1 MGLGSKV
8 EETLNRQ
15 AAVAGRKAV
24 RLSDALRH
32 RSAHAASGLWSW
44 LHHRPKGFLPAIVPA
59 GRSPLRAIPR
69 SYLSGLG
76 TNGALELRALLALTA
91 KR

>member
-8 EETLNRQ
+8 EETIHRRAQHATRQ
-15 AAVAGRKAV
+15 AV
-24 RLSDALRH
+24 RLSDALRQ

-59 GRSPLRAIPR
+59 GRSPLRAIPK

-76 TNGALELRALLALTA
+76 TNAALELKALIALSA